1 MRYLSNILAIFRK
14 EFLSYFR
21 SPITY
26 IIMGIFWLI
35 AGFFFNSLLFSI
47 VLDVATQE
55 QSGIMLSRDIAY
67 EFLNSFWGIIV
78 FSLLLVI
85 LPALSMG
92 LYAEERKLGTLELL
106 ATSPLTNWGVAVGKL
121 LGVITFFTVMIIP
134 FWIYEIII
142 YSAASPPVQLNTMLL
157 AHFGII
163 LLAAAILSLGMF
175 ISSLTDSS
183 ILAYIITFILV
194 LAIWLLDVIGDSTER
209 FFSNRIGGEIGEKI
223 GFFFKE
229 ALSHLSWFE
238 PYNNFIRGIFDSSS
252 LVLFISYIIL
262 GIFLTAQSIEA
273 LRFQQK

>member
-1 MRYLSNILAIFRK
+1 MFLYNILAIFRK
-14 EFLSYFR
+14 EFLSYFS

-47 VLDVATQE
+47 ILDVAYQE
-55 QSGIMLSRDIAY
+55 QSGVMLSRDIAY
-67 EFLNSFWGIIV
+67 EFLNSFWGVIV

-142 YSAASPPVQLNTMLL
+142 YSAASPPIQIKAILL
-157 AHFGII
+157 AHIGII
-163 LLAAAILSLGMF
+163 LLAAAILSIGMF

-194 LAIWLLDVIGDSTER
+194 LAIWLLDLIGDSAER
-209 FFSNRIGGEIGEKI
+209 FFRDRIGGDSAERI
-223 GFFFKE
+223 GFFLKE
-229 ALSHLSWFE
+229 GLSHLSWFE
-238 PYNNFIRGIFDSSS
+238 PYNNFIKGVFDSSS
-252 LVLFISYIIL
+252 IGLFLSYIIL